1 MDIINTKTD
10 EELLRSLLSEIAKAR
25 NEVNCAA
32 RDLEKANSRMG
43 FLIMLANSLIDRGL
57 TDETTST
64 SSKTKTGKNHNRR

>member
-10 EELLRSLLSEIAKAR
+10 EELLKSLLSEIAKAR

-32 RDLEKANSRMG
+32 KDLNKANNRLS

-57 TDETTST
+57 KDETTST

>member
-10 EELLRSLLSEIAKAR
+10 EELLKSLLSEIAKAR

-32 RDLEKANSRMG
+32 RDLDKANRRMS

-64 SSKTKTGKNHNRR
+64 SSKTPTRKDRD

>member
-10 EELLRSLLSEIAKAR
+10 EELLQSLLSEIAKAR

-32 RDLEKANSRMG
+32 RDLNKANSRLS

-57 TDETTST
+57 TE
-64 SSKTKTGKNHNRR
+64 K